1 VWVEIAEQSHLVFEP
16 ISHSF
21 TTFTE
26 YTCPLDVWFLLGDAV
41 RTDTFSFWP
50 FLVESG
56 NVHGMFSVGSEEVPV
71 GWGKRGLVSDVR
83 VRCVC
88 ACVCVCVCVC
98 ANATLQFNSP
108 QSRIL
113 PGSDLDVRKRLLSG
127 IRRRRVALTLLGS

>member
-26 YTCPLDVWFLLGDAV
+26 YTGPLDVWFLLGDAV

-56 NVHGMFSVGSEEVPV
+56 DVHGMFSVGSEEVPV
-71 GWGKRGLVSDVR
+71 GVGENRSGQ
-83 VRCVC
+83 RCAC
-88 ACVCVCVCVC
+88 ALCVCVCVRMLRCSSTVHKAEYC
-98 ANATLQFNSP
+98 QVPT
-108 QSRIL
+108 RM
-113 PGSDLDVRKRLLSG
+113 
-127 IRRRRVALTLLGS
+127 LGREC